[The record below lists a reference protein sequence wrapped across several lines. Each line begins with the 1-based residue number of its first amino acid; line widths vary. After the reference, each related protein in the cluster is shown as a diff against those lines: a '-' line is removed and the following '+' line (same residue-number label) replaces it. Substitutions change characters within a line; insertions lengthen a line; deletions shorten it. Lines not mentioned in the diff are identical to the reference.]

1 MMIQNEMMKSII
13 TWQELFVKIQER
25 IVREYKQVLM
35 LEELNEVLDEEPKE
49 KIFLVLNSLF
59 IFAKLLLFL
68 ELFEQLHIQH
78 I

>member
-1 MMIQNEMMKSII
+1 MMIQNEMMKSI

>member
-25 IVREYKQVLM
+25 IVQEYKQILM

-49 KIFLVLNSLF
+49 KIFLISIFVLYLRNYFFS
-59 IFAKLLLFL
+59 
-68 ELFEQLHIQH
+68 
-78 I
+78 

>member
-25 IVREYKQVLM
+25 IVQEYKQVLM

-49 KIFLVLNSLF
+49 KIFLISIFVLYLRNYFFS
-59 IFAKLLLFL
+59 
-68 ELFEQLHIQH
+68 
-78 I
+78 

>member
-25 IVREYKQVLM
+25 IVQEYKQVLM

-49 KIFLVLNSLF
+49 KIFL
-59 IFAKLLLFL
+59 I
-68 ELFEQLHIQH
+68 
-78 I
+78 